1 LDLALVIGLI
11 LGFGSLLGAFII
23 EGGNPVQLANI
34 SATMIVVG
42 GTIGATLIAHP
53 MDLVISLPKLIIKAL
68 TGKPPDGAQVISTLV
83 EFAQKA
89 RKEGLLSLEKDV
101 DALSD
106 PFLKKGLMLVVD
118 GIEPETVREIL
129 ENDLEAMG
137 KRHERGYAMLEAMG
151 GYAPTMGIIGTVMGL
166 VSVLSHLSSPE
177 ELGPAIAVA
186 FIATFYGV
194 STANILWLPLG
205 GKLKLKSKAEIFV
218 RQAMIEGVMAI
229 QAGDNPRIVEEKLQ
243 AFLHTK
249 AVKKGQQ
256 AQVAAEDLAT
266 KPA

>member
-1 LDLALVIGLI
+1 MDIALVVGFV
-11 LGFGSLLGAFII
+11 LGFGSLLAAFII
-23 EGGNPVQLANI
+23 EGGNPIQLLNI
-34 SATMIVVG
+34 SATLIVIG

-53 MDLVISLPKLIIKAL
+53 LELVVSLPKLIIKAL
-68 TGKPPDGAQVISTLV
+68 TGKPPDGEKMITILV
-83 EFAQKA
+83 DFAQKA
-89 RKEGLLSLEKDV
+89 RKEGLLALEKDV
-101 DALSD
+101 DALDD
-106 PFLKKGLMLVVD
+106 PFLRKGLMLVVD

-129 ENDLEAMG
+129 ENDLEAMT
-137 KRHERGYAMLEAMG
+137 KRHERGYGMLEAMG

-218 RQAMIEGVMAI
+218 RQAMIEGIMAI

-243 AFLHTK
+243 AFLK
-249 AVKKGQQ
+249 IKPAKKGQ
-256 AQVAAEDLAT
+256 AEHVAAEDLAT

>member
-1 LDLALVIGLI
+1 MDLALVIGFI

-34 SATMIVVG
+34 SATMIVIG

-53 MDLVISLPKLIIKAL
+53 MDLVFSLPKLIIKAL
-68 TGKPPDGAQVISTLV
+68 TGRPPDGAQVINILV

-89 RKEGLLSLEKDV
+89 RKEGLLSLERDV
-101 DALSD
+101 DALKD
-106 PFLKKGLMLVVD
+106 PFMKRGLMLVVD
-118 GIEPETVREIL
+118 GVEPETVKEIL
-129 ENDLEAMG
+129 ENDLEAMA

-205 GKLKLKSKAEIFV
+205 GKLKMKSKAEIFI
-218 RQAMIEGVMAI
+218 RQAMIEGIMAI

-243 AFLHTK
+243 AFLRVRP
-249 AVKKGQQ
+249 AKKGQQ
-256 AQVAAEDLAT
+256 SQAAAEDLAT